1 MIQAFAVLLVLQLV
15 GELLVQ
21 SLGLPLPGPLIGM
34 LLLFGLLVWRGGVPE
49 PLRRLGEVLLQNM
62 MLLFIP
68 AVAGVMMLFD
78 RVAQEWLPFFVAC
91 IGGAAVTLA
100 VTALVL
106 QALLRRRPPDAS
118 LARSLADE
126 QEPRA

>member
-21 SLGLPLPGPLIGM
+21 SLHLPLPGPLVGM
-34 LLLFGLLVWRGGVPE
+34 LLLLAGLVWHGRVPE
-49 PLRRLGEVLLQNM
+49 PLRKLGDVLLQNM

-68 AVAGVMMLFD
+68 AVAGVMMLFE

-91 IGGAAVTLA
+91 IGGAAITLA

-106 QALLRRRPPDAS
+106 QALLKRRPPDVEPEAS
-118 LARSLADE
+118 SAPT
-126 QEPRA
+126 EPRA

>member
-21 SLGLPLPGPLIGM
+21 SLGLPLPGPLVGM
-34 LLLFGLLVWRGGVPE
+34 LLLFGLLVWRGSVPE
-49 PLRRLGEVLLQNM
+49 PLRKLGEVLLQNM

-91 IGGAAVTLA
+91 IGGAAITLA

>member
-49 PLRRLGEVLLQNM
+49 PLRKLGEVLLQNM

-91 IGGAAVTLA
+91 IGGAAITLA

-118 LARSLADE
+118 LAEE
-126 QEPRA
+126 QEPRT